1 MRQLLPAQPP
11 QRSARALRGRPVA
24 LADPPSSQSAVVQ
37 ITVTSGLVRT
47 LDPAPDHPVYLVTAE
62 TFQCA
67 VLTLI
72 PSKHADARSDPCLV
86 LLESEQPIG
95 KDGKTII
102 PATEFGAGPA
112 GLAPAAFQPT
122 LTLTLTVSPSADSVL
137 HAYRRFTNAPK
148 ALWEHKS
155 FDNGVPRVDPAS
167 GLTQATIPNALT
179 GFTLIPYLDRE
190 VPTVPTPLESLLFT
204 HDAQE
209 QRFGWSPGAPPASD
223 PFTDQTVAGTIA
235 TPGVADVRAALLDA
249 LRDQDVRVTTAVDV
263 SGLARATAGDQVA
276 PRLRLLGEQ
285 RAASSPLESLS

>member
-1 MRQLLPAQPP
+1 M
-11 QRSARALRGRPVA
+11 
-24 LADPPSSQSAVVQ
+24 
-37 ITVTSGLVRT
+37 
-47 LDPAPDHPVYLVTAE
+47 TAE

-72 PSKHADARSDPCLV
+72 PSKHADARSDPCLA

-102 PATEFGAGPA
+102 PATEFGAGRA
-112 GLAPAAFQPT
+112 GLVPAAFQPT

-190 VPTVPTPLESLLFT
+190 VLRPSRPRLSRCCSRTMRRNNGSAGARARRPHLT
-204 HDAQE
+204 
-209 QRFGWSPGAPPASD
+209 RSPIRRWR
-223 PFTDQTVAGTIA
+223 GTIA